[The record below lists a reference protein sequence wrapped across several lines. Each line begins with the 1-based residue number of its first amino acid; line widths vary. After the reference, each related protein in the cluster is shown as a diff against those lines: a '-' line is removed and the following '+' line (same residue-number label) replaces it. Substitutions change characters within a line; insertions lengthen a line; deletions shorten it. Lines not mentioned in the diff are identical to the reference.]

1 MTEKQLDII
10 MAAVPAFE
18 RLGFSGVSMEQIATA
33 ARVSKRTL
41 YRHYPGKEA
50 VFAAIIAYLR
60 RERRTQP
67 YPVYDQ
73 DRPVA
78 PQLEALTRAMCV
90 NLNDEDRVRLTR
102 IILSELL
109 RVPALGGPVHGD
121 PAHGDPAH
129 ADPDRGYLVDGDPDR
144 EDLEPFRWIDAAM
157 RAGALRRGDPGLA
170 LRQLAALV
178 KAEVLW
184 PRLTMGRPAL
194 DEAEIDAAARECA
207 AVLLARY
214 LPPA

>member
-1 MTEKQLDII
+1 LALRRKQVTEKQLDII

-109 RVPALGGPVHGD
+109 RVPALGGPAHGD
-121 PAHGDPAH
+121 PAHGC
-129 ADPDRGYLVDGDPDR
+129 LVDGDPDR

>member
-109 RVPALGGPVHGD
+109 RVPALGGPAHGD
-121 PAHGDPAH
+121 PAHGC
-129 ADPDRGYLVDGDPDR
+129 LVDGDPDR